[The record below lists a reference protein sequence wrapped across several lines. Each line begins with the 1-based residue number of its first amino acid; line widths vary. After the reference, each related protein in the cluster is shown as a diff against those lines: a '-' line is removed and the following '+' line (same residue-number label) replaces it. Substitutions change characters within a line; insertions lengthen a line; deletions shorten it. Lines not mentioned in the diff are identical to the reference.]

1 MASNGLSSRCLPLNS
16 SALFTLTRLMNS
28 AREFVGDLNARAP
41 VPPAPIASWYTHGV
55 SDRLGD
61 RLLMFDNTAA
71 ASLELL
77 RFRPDLA
84 SAPGFE
90 RALRHSVARLAT
102 FRHPSFSQV
111 RSVQYLDGD
120 DGLALVSAQVPG
132 KRLSTMFH
140 GPERR
145 SGMHPAFATWLIRQ
159 LAPALAE
166 FHGHAPGLA
175 HGALTADRIV
185 LTQDRRLVIVEHA
198 LGSAL
203 DEQHLSPEELWQD
216 LGVIAG
222 QRFEAAPRLDSR
234 FDFAQ
239 LGLVALSVLL
249 GRRIT
254 PQEYPDKLGLLLDE
268 FTDSATRRSPSL
280 VGPLRQWLE
289 QALRID
295 GGFRPTFKTHAVPE
309 LAHSVESSASAEP
322 LQLSPPQAILPTP
335 ETRMNDLALTSSI
348 ESGAPLSVRAGDW
361 ADASLPRR
369 FSIVRNLAVAFAVLA
384 AVEGVVIGGM
394 LTRTSPAPVIVA
406 AVPVTIESP
415 AAGDAVMV
423 DGQQVGVT
431 PLQMSIGS
439 AVKSIRVV
447 SRGGLQSD
455 RAAPTPGTTPPSPA
469 GDPRTA
475 NALAAAT
482 ARQRSG
488 GLRLTSPIELQVLEG
503 ERVLGSSVDGPIV
516 ASAGVHQLDF
526 INTAVGYRS
535 RQTVEIKAGQIIPLK
550 IQPPDGRVSINAL
563 PWAQVWIDGNLAGE
577 TPLANVSVPVG
588 EHEIVFRHP
597 QLGERRETTIVKS
610 GVSTRI
616 SATFNR

>member
-1 MASNGLSSRCLPLNS
+1 
-16 SALFTLTRLMNS
+16 MNS
-28 AREFVGDLNARAP
+28 ARELVGDLNGRAP
-41 VPPAPIASWYTHGV
+41 VSPAPIASWYTHGV
-55 SDRLGD
+55 SDSLGD

-84 SAPGFE
+84 AAPGFE
-90 RALRHSVARLAT
+90 RALRQSVERLAT

-120 DGLALVSAQVPG
+120 GRLALVSTQVPG

-140 GPERR
+140 GSERR

-185 LTQDRRLVIVEHA
+185 LTHDRRLVIVEHA

-203 DEQHLSPEELWQD
+203 DEQRLSPDELWLD

-222 QRFEAAPRLDSR
+222 QRFESAPRLDSR

-268 FTDSATRRSPSL
+268 FTDSAAGRSPSL

-295 GGFRPTFKTHAVPE
+295 GGFRQTFKPHAVRE
-309 LAHSVESSASAEP
+309 LADSVESSAPAEQ
-322 LQLSPPQAILPTP
+322 LQVSPPQAIAPTP
-335 ETRMNDLALTSSI
+335 ETSMNDMALTSSI
-348 ESGAPLSVRAGDW
+348 ESSGSLGVTARDW
-361 ADASLPRR
+361 VDPSLPRR
-369 FSIVRNLAVAFAVLA
+369 FSIVRNLAVAFGVLA

-394 LTRTSPAPVIVA
+394 LTRTSPAPVTVA
-406 AVPVTIESP
+406 TEPVTIESP
-415 AAGDAVMV
+415 VAGDVVMV

-431 PLQMSIGS
+431 PFQLSAGS
-439 AVKSIRVV
+439 AVKSIRVI
-447 SRGGLQSD
+447 SQGGAQ
-455 RAAPTPGTTPPSPA
+455 AEKPAPTASATPA
-469 GDPRTA
+469 AAAVDPRTA
-475 NALAAAT
+475 NALALAT

-488 GLRLTSPIELQVLEG
+488 GFRLTSPIELQVLEG

-516 ASAGVHQLDF
+516 APAGVHQLDF
-526 INTAVGYRS
+526 INTALGYRS
-535 RQTVEIKAGQIIPLK
+535 RQTVEIRAGQIIPLK

-610 GVSTRI
+610 GVSTRV

>member
-1 MASNGLSSRCLPLNS
+1 
-16 SALFTLTRLMNS
+16 MNS
-28 AREFVGDLNARAP
+28 ARDLVRDSNGRTA
-41 VPPAPIASWYTHGV
+41 VSQAPIASWYTHGA
-55 SDRLGD
+55 SDSLGD

-84 SAPGFE
+84 AAPGFE
-90 RALRHSVARLAT
+90 RALRESVNRLAS
-102 FRHPSFSQV
+102 FKHPAFSQV

-120 DGLALVSAQVPG
+120 GGLALVSTHVPG
-132 KRLSTMFH
+132 KRLSAMFH
-140 GPERR
+140 GPERP
-145 SGMHPAFATWLIRQ
+145 SGMHPAFATWLVRQ
-159 LAPALAE
+159 LAPALSE
-166 FHGHAPGLA
+166 FHAHTAAIA
-175 HGALTADRIV
+175 HGALTVDRIV

-203 DEQHLSPEELWQD
+203 DQQRLSPDELWND

-222 QRFEAAPRLDSR
+222 QRLDAAPRLDGRS
-234 FDFAQ
+234 DFVQ

-254 PQEYPDKLGLLLDE
+254 PDEYPDKLDLLLDE

-289 QALRID
+289 QALQVD
-295 GGFRPTFKTHAVPE
+295 DGFRTALEAHAVRE
-309 LAHSVESSASAEP
+309 LAQSADSSSTEGLQVSP
-322 LQLSPPQAILPTP
+322 LKAIAPFPDTH
-335 ETRMNDLALTSSI
+335 MNDMALTSSL
-348 ESGAPLSVRAGDW
+348 ESGDSLSARARDW
-361 ADASLPRR
+361 IDPALPRR

-384 AVEGVVIGGM
+384 LMEGVVIGRL
-394 LTRTSPAPVIVA
+394 LTQTPSVPTAVAEVPITIDSP
-406 AVPVTIESP
+406 TG
-415 AAGDAVMV
+415 GDAVMV
-423 DGQQVGVT
+423 DGRQVGVT
-431 PLQMSIGS
+431 PLQMSVGS

-447 SRGGLQSD
+447 GRETRPPQILAPTLGATT
-455 RAAPTPGTTPPSPA
+455 AAPT
-469 GDPRTA
+469 DPRTVG
-475 NALAAAT
+475 ALAAAA

-488 GLRLTSPIELQVLEG
+488 GLRLTAPIELQVLEG

-516 ASAGVHQLDF
+516 APAGVHQLDF
-526 INTAVGYRS
+526 INAAVGYRS
-535 RQTVEIKAGQIIPLK
+535 RQTVEIRAGQIIPLR

-577 TPLANVSVPVG
+577 TPLANLPVSVG

-610 GVSTRI
+610 GVLTRI
-616 SATFNR
+616 SATLNR